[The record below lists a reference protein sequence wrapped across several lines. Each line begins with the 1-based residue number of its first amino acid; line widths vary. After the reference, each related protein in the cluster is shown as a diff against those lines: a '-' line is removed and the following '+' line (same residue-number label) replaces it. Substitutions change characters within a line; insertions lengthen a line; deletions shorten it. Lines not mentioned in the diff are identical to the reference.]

1 MVMPFR
7 TRFLRRDKRIMTRM
21 HWTPMHRFFNL
32 IILDIVKA
40 LYLIN
45 YLKESEV
52 GYDAVIL
59 KYGRGLI
66 NSSYVYSKYLNP
78 CPLYTTLIH
87 TQNGILEH

>member
-1 MVMPFR
+1 MAIPFR

-45 YLKESEV
+45 YLIESVVQSSSTEKLEV
-52 GYDAVIL
+52 
-59 KYGRGLI
+59 RGQ
-66 NSSYVYSKYLNP
+66 KFA
-78 CPLYTTLIH
+78 
-87 TQNGILEH
+87 